1 MSVNTEQVEA
11 RPDVEEA
18 IARIDERG
26 AEIRAEQL
34 ERALSR
40 LEATDELTPEQRAAV
55 ERLGDRLV
63 EQLLAVPHESLRDAA
78 RRGDGEA
85 VATALSLFE

>member
-1 MSVNTEQVEA
+1 MSVNTEQVET

-26 AEIRAEQL
+26 AEISAEQL
-34 ERALSR
+34 EQALSR
-40 LEATDELTPEQRAAV
+40 LEATSELTPEQRAAV
-55 ERLGDRLV
+55 ERLADRLV
-63 EQLLAVPHESLRDAA
+63 ERLLAVPHESLRDAEQ
-78 RRGDGEA
+78 RGNGEA